1 MTGLEQ
7 NTPHNNKL
15 ENKCQDTAPDADTE
29 SELQHLIEK
38 PDTSSIL
45 SIRKD
50 FLFILVFVAVI
61 FAAYLSPLKQYIDK
75 APEVCE
81 QIKSTGIMAPLIF
94 ILGVCLL
101 VCVGV
106 PRLLLCPLGGMA
118 FGFVYGL
125 LYCVTGTLMA
135 YYIVFLFVR
144 WGGRDFILRHSHKLN
159 KYTKILEHGGIPAV
173 ILARQ
178 MPVHGMVLNLIMGLS
193 PVRHRDFLIGTA
205 IGLFPEA
212 IPFTLIGKGAKQGSI
227 GKIMI
232 YVAVAMLV
240 LVVLWL
246 GVKLYSCRKK
256 AILH

>member
-1 MTGLEQ
+1 LEK
-7 NTPHNNKL
+7 NTSHNNN
-15 ENKCQDTAPDADTE
+15 ENANRDTSPDSE
-29 SELQHLIEK
+29 SDLQHLIEK

-50 FLFILVFVAVI
+50 LLFILIFVGII

-75 APEVCE
+75 APELCE
-81 QIKSTGIMAPLIF
+81 QIKSTGYMAPVFF

-125 LYCVTGTLMA
+125 LYCVIGTLMA

-159 KYTKILEHGGIPAV
+159 KFTKILEHGGIPAV

-193 PVRHRDFLIGTA
+193 PVSHRDFLIGTA

-227 GKIMI
+227 GKSMI
-232 YVAVAMLV
+232 YIFVALLV
-240 LVVLWL
+240 LVALWL
-246 GVKLYSCRKK
+246 GAKLWRRKRK
-256 AILH
+256 SGTGHQ

>member
-1 MTGLEQ
+1 MAD
-7 NTPHNNKL
+7 NK
-15 ENKCQDTAPDADTE
+15 NQDTAPDADPE

-50 FLFILVFVAVI
+50 FLFILIFVAVI
-61 FAAYLSPLKQYIDK
+61 IAAYLSPLKQYIDK
-75 APEVCE
+75 APELCE
-81 QIKSTGIMAPLIF
+81 QIKSTGFMAPVIF
-94 ILGVCLL
+94 ILGVCAL

-125 LYCVTGTLMA
+125 LYCVIGTLMA

-178 MPVHGMVLNLIMGLS
+178 MPVHGMLLNLIMGLS

-227 GKIMI
+227 GKSMI

-246 GVKLYSCRKK
+246 GVKLWSRKGK
-256 AILH
+256 S

>member
-1 MTGLEQ
+1 LEQ
-7 NTPHNNKL
+7 NTPHNSKV
-15 ENKCQDTAPDADTE
+15 ENGNQGTAPDSDSE
-29 SELQHLIEK
+29 SDLQHLIEK

-50 FLFILVFVAVI
+50 LWFILIFVAI
-61 FAAYLSPLKQYIDK
+61 IIAAYLSPLKHYIYR
-75 APEVCE
+75 APELCE
-81 QIKSTGIMAPLIF
+81 QIKATGFMAPVIF
-94 ILGVCLL
+94 ILGVCAL

-118 FGFVYGL
+118 FGFVHGL
-125 LYCVTGTLMA
+125 AYCVIGTLVA

-144 WGGRDFILRHSHKLN
+144 WGGRSFILRHSHKLN
-159 KYTKILEHGGIPAV
+159 KFTKILDHGGIPAV

-178 MPVHGMVLNLIMGLS
+178 MPVHGMVLNLILGLS

-227 GKIMI
+227 GKSMI
-232 YVAVAMLV
+232 YIIVAMLV
-240 LVVLWL
+240 LVILWL
-246 GVKLYSCRKK
+246 GAKLWSRKRK
-256 AILH
+256 AVTRHQ

>member
-1 MTGLEQ
+1 MEQ

-144 WGGRDFILRHSHKLN
+144 WGGRSFILRHSHKLN